1 MLYKDLFFSIHW
13 LAVAVVTMLALLVT
27 LAWNRFVRPREEEGD
42 AAPKPVV
49 GRWNARN
56 VALTLLLYLLAF
68 ANLSLVVAG
77 QGVGAG
83 ALTGAAIGIVWVFP
97 ALATSTL
104 FSGRSWRLLARDG
117 GLYLLLYALG
127 GLTLGRW

>member
-13 LAVAVVTMLALLVT
+13 PAVAVVTTLALLVT
-27 LAWNRFVRPREEEGD
+27 LAWNRFVRPREEGGD
-42 AAPKPVV
+42 TASKPVV
-49 GRWNARN
+49 GRWNVN
-56 VALTLLLYLLAF
+56 VAFTLLLYLVAF

-77 QGVGAG
+77 QGAGAG

-117 GLYLLLYALG
+117 GLYLLLYSLG
-127 GLTLGRW
+127 GLTLGVW